1 MLLMGGMVMKKNPLK
16 IVAAAIGNCVHVA
29 GSINFLNLAQQNG
42 YKTKF
47 LGPAV
52 SISELLL
59 TAKNTKA
66 DIIGVSYRL
75 DPNAA
80 HRLFELLK
88 SKATELGLINKCQ
101 FICGCTPAVA
111 AKARKFNFFTHVF
124 DGSEQVTEIMQ
135 FLNGEISTEGEQL
148 LGSDLLTRL
157 KNKKPYPLLRHH
169 FGLPK
174 VEDTIKGIE
183 KIAKSKVLDI
193 ISIGPDQNAQFSFFR
208 PKEMDSI
215 LDGGGGV
222 EIRTKEHMIQLYQAA
237 QKGNYPLLR
246 CYSGTRDLKKWA
258 KLNATTINN
267 AWAAIPLCWYS
278 VLDGRSNRTLVEAI
292 IENQSTIAWHAKKN
306 IPVEVNESHHWSL
319 RHAPDVIAVVMA
331 YLAAYNAKSLGVKN
345 YVAQYML
352 NTPYGTHYNM
362 DIAKMLAKI
371 SLINSLHDANFQSI
385 KQVRTGLASLSTDL
399 NIAKGQLASSIH
411 LAMSLDPDIVHVVGF
426 SEANHAA
433 KPEDVIESCKIVQGV
448 INNTLN
454 GLPYVALDPVIFK
467 RKKELLK
474 EAKVLLAA
482 ISNLASGSKD
492 PLTDPHVIA
501 KAIKIGLLDAPHLRG
516 NSYTAGKIYT
526 SIVNGKCLAIDKHT
540 QKPLTEQERITK
552 LIDETDLV
560 VASS

>member
-1 MLLMGGMVMKKNPLK
+1 MTKKNPLK
-16 IVAAAIGNCVHVA
+16 IIAAAIGNCVHVA

-42 YKTKF
+42 YKTRF
-47 LGPAV
+47 LGPA
-52 SISELLL
+52 INIDELLL
-59 TAKNTKA
+59 TAKKTKA
-66 DIIGVSYRL
+66 DIVGVSYRL

-80 HRLFELLK
+80 FRLFKLLK
-88 SKATELGLINKCQ
+88 IKATELGLIDKCQ
-101 FICGCTPAVA
+101 FLCGCTPSVAVE
-111 AKARKFNFFTHVF
+111 ARKFNFFTKIF
-124 DGSEQVTEIMQ
+124 DGSEQVSEIMQ
-135 FLNGEISTEGEQL
+135 FLNADISTKGEQL

-157 KNKKPYPLLRHH
+157 KNKKPFPLLRHH

-174 VEDTIKGIE
+174 VEKTIKGIE
-183 KIAKSKVLDI
+183 KIAKAKVLDI

-208 PKEMDSI
+208 PTEMDSM
-215 LDGGGGV
+215 LEGGGGV
-222 EIRTKEHMIQLYQAA
+222 AIRTKQHMKQLYQAA
-237 QKGNYPLLR
+237 QQGNYPLLR

-258 KLNATTINN
+258 ELNATTIHN

-278 VLDGRSNRTLVEAI
+278 VLDGRSNRPLVEAI
-292 IENQSTIAWHAKKN
+292 TENQATIAWHAKKN

-331 YLAAYNAKSLGVKN
+331 YLAAYNAKALGVKN
-345 YVAQYML
+345 YIAQYML

-371 SLINSLHDANFQSI
+371 SLINSLHDTNFSSI

-411 LAMSLDPDIVHVVGF
+411 LAMSLNPDIVHVVGF

-448 INNTLN
+448 INNTLT
-454 GLPYVALDPVIFK
+454 GLPYVALDPAIFK

-474 EAKVLLAA
+474 EAKILLAA
-482 ISNLASGSKD
+482 IAKLAVAGKD
-492 PLTDPHVIA
+492 PYTDPNVIT

-516 NSYTAGKIYT
+516 NVYAAGKIHT
-526 SIVNGKCLAIDKHT
+526 SLIDGKCLTVNHN
-540 QKPLTEQERITK
+540 QKALSEQERIAK
-552 LIDETDLV
+552 LTESKNTEFI